1 MTDRNFSFHGAI
13 AVALLASGVLV
24 AGCADEHVTRTT
36 TTERTTAVQP
46 AAPAPM
52 GTSTTT
58 TTKQT
63 TYP

>member
-13 AVALLASGVLV
+13 AVALLTTGVLV
-24 AGCADEHVTRTT
+24 AGCADDHVTRTT
-36 TTERTTAVQP
+36 TTESTTAVP
-46 AAPAPM
+46 APVPM